1 MRAGALRWRQWRP
14 QLARR
19 LSQQAAPT
27 LSLTPAETKLFQVLQ
42 FIKDTSAPEV
52 TLRVAGGWVR
62 DKLLGLPSD
71 DIDIALDVG
80 TGEAFAQHILAF
92 QNASGVSPKGFYIVK
107 KNTDAS
113 KHLACATVKLLGHD
127 LDFVHLRSETYADPT
142 SRIPI
147 LSDTPATPTE
157 DALRRDITINALFF
171 NLSTMAI
178 EDCTGEGLADL
189 AAKRVRTPLPPLE
202 TFLDDPLRVL
212 RAIRFACHYHFSL
225 DDALLEAAKDARVQD
240 ALGHKVSRERIGI
253 EVRKM
258 LAGSDPGRAMRVL
271 TDLALWPLL
280 LPRLTCVPSSAHMLD
295 SVGFVQQHV
304 APTSATL
311 ANKAQYDPTHLL
323 ASALV
328 HCVELPATSTLL
340 GDALATLLTEPSE
353 VPLTDLVNASFEFL
367 SQPMWRDQKLFMD
380 AIKDDLKWSKAE
392 AKAIADVIDAAQ
404 SFVQAAAHAHSPTA
418 HYVQLVLWR
427 RAHGAVFEKV
437 LPVLWHLAHGDRPDA
452 KEALAA
458 FQAAFA
464 TRRLS
469 HIAGAMRNRLPT
481 PHLQRLLQKKA
492 KKLSELIEVVAVY
505 EALYPDASIE
515 DEELFVQSVLE
526 PAHTARTG

>member
-1 MRAGALRWRQWRP
+1 MRAGALLCWRP
-14 QLARR
+14 QLVRR
-19 LSQQAAPT
+19 LSQQAAPA
-27 LSLTPAETKLFQVLQ
+27 LSLTAAETKLFQVLQ

-92 QNASGVSPKGFYIVK
+92 QNASGVAPKGFYIVK

-171 NLSTMAI
+171 NLSTMTI
-178 EDCTGEGLADL
+178 EDCTGQGLADL

-212 RAIRFACHYHFSL
+212 RAIRFACHYNFTL
-225 DDALLEAAKDARVQD
+225 DDALLDAAKDKRVQD
-240 ALGHKVSRERIGI
+240 ALAHKVSRERIGI

-258 LAGSDPGRAMRVL
+258 LAGSDPARAMRVL
-271 TDLALWPLL
+271 TDLHLWPLL
-280 LPRLTCVPSSAHMLD
+280 LPRLSNVPFTAHML
-295 SVGFVQQHV
+295 SSITFVQQHV
-304 APTSATL
+304 APPSATL

-328 HCVELPATSTLL
+328 HCAVPATSTLRA
-340 GDALATLLTEPSE
+340 DALATLLAEPSE
-353 VPLTDLVNASFEFL
+353 VPLTDLVAASFQFL
-367 SQPMWRDQKLFMD
+367 SQPAWRDQKLCMD

-392 AKAIADVIDAAQ
+392 AKAIADVMDAAQ
-404 SFVQAAAHAHSPTA
+404 SFVQAAAHAQSPTA

-437 LPVLWHLAHGDRPDA
+437 LPILWHMAHGASPDA
-452 KEALAA
+452 KEALAT

-464 TRRLS
+464 TRHLS
-469 HIAGAMRNRLPT
+469 HIAGATRNRLPT

-505 EALYPDASIE
+505 EALCPDASIE
-515 DEELFVQSVLE
+515 DEEIFVRTVLE
-526 PAHTARTG
+526 PAYNARNE